1 MLTKS
6 SQLGFLLMPKFA
18 STQINAIILAALG
31 LLLVCIGIFMPQ
43 HRYYPVLEFS
53 LTQPDAAIQSGEL
66 TTTMVMQPKET
77 SQSCEQV
84 TRTLELS
91 LKDSC
96 KACQAMKSS
105 CEQHASDGLLSM
117 ISTRP
122 VAAYVLTMPTGVV
135 LYTSDYPAIA
145 QLACQGS
152 QAKAST
158 LGIPTSCVPTIK
170 ASTELTKLLNQSSSG
185 LSDPRIYLY
194 LSVVFLLA
202 ALEQF
207 LTPWFPVLAARA
219 LQLNRTQKSL
229 VILASDYISLCLSLV
244 ISFLFLQA
252 SLLPSIDLFNT
263 RVLAFEAFFPLAGL
277 VIFKYFDLYNTLIR
291 YAGLSAFT
299 AIVKACVSYT
309 LLLAASIYTLNL
321 DELNLEVAVL
331 SGLITLV
338 LVGSSRALARI
349 LMASTIQSRSSHNA
363 KRKRV
368 AIYGAGDA
376 GIQLATA
383 LAHSREMLPV
393 LLVDD
398 NASLQGQNI
407 GGLKVASMHQLI
419 QHIELGKVEAVLL
432 ALPSATRTRRNEI
445 VASLE
450 HLSVKVLTLP
460 GLASLA
466 EGKVKVSDLQ
476 DVEIEDLLGRDPVSP
491 NDQLLQANTRHKSVM
506 VTGAGGSIGSELCRQ
521 ILAQQP
527 STLVLYELNEFAL
540 YAIEKELLNLNT
552 ANCHIVPILGSI
564 TDATKLAMCIQR
576 FGTETIYHAAAYK
589 HVPMVEKNPCSGAYN
604 NIIGT
609 WTTAQV
615 ALAHQVPT
623 FVLISTDKAV
633 RPTNIMGTTKRIAEM
648 ALQSLAQ
655 LPNISTRFV
664 MVRFGNVLGSSG
676 SVVPVFREQIKQGGP
691 ITVTDPRIIRYFMTI
706 PEASQLVIQSG
717 AMGAG
722 GDVFV
727 LDMGA
732 PVKIVDLATRMI
744 HLSGMSVRDN
754 MHPDGDIEITF
765 TGLRHGEKLYEEL
778 LIGSNVTA
786 TDHPRISRANEP
798 TLSYEELLQTID
810 GIEQACRRNDSEKLR
825 EILLD
830 KVSEFSPQ
838 CGNEDLLLNTS
849 NFEQR

>member
-1 MLTKS
+1 
-6 SQLGFLLMPKFA
+6 MPKLA
-18 STQINAIILAALG
+18 NPQRNAIILAALG
-31 LLLVCIGIFMPQ
+31 LLLVCIGIFIPQ
-43 HRYYPVLEFS
+43 HRYYPIVEFS
-53 LTQPDAAIQSGEL
+53 LTEANALLHPNEPESTLHSAKL
-66 TTTMVMQPKET
+66 TTTMVMQPQET
-77 SQSCEQV
+77 ALNCQQV
-84 TRTLELS
+84 AGTLELS
-91 LKDSC
+91 MKDSC
-96 KACQAMKSS
+96 KTCQAFKSS
-105 CEQHASDGLLSM
+105 CEQQVPNGLLSL

-122 VAAYVLTMPTGVV
+122 VGAYTLTLPTGVV
-135 LYTSDYPAIA
+135 LYTSDNATMA
-145 QLACQGS
+145 QQACQSS
-152 QAKAST
+152 QVQTSA
-158 LGIPTSCVPTIK
+158 LGITSSCVPPNKTR
-170 ASTELTKLLNQSSSG
+170 TELAGVFSQPSSG
-185 LSDPRIYLY
+185 LSNPRIYFY
-194 LSVVFLLA
+194 LSVVLLLI

-207 LTPWFPVLAARA
+207 LTPWMPVVASRA
-219 LQLNRTQKSL
+219 LKLSRTKKRL
-229 VILASDYISLCLSLV
+229 IILASDYISLWLSLV
-244 ISFLFLQA
+244 VSLHLLQT
-252 SLLPSIDLFNT
+252 SLLQSINLFSS
-263 RVLAFEAFFPLAGL
+263 RILAFEVVFSLAGL
-277 VIFKYFDLYNTLIR
+277 VVFKYFGLYNTLMR

-299 AIVKACVSYT
+299 AIVKACFSYT
-309 LLLAASIYTLNL
+309 VLLAATIYMLNL

-349 LMASTIQSRSSHNA
+349 LMASRIQSRSSHNA

-398 NASLQGQNI
+398 NATLQGQEI
-407 GGLKVASMHQLI
+407 SGLKVANIHQLI
-419 QHIELGKVEAVLL
+419 QHIEIGKVEAVLL

-450 HLSVKVLTLP
+450 HLNVKVLTLP
-460 GLASLA
+460 SLASLA

-476 DVEIEDLLGRDPVSP
+476 DVEIEDLLGRDPVAP
-491 NDQLLQANTRHKSVM
+491 NDRLLQANTHQKSVM

-521 ILAQQP
+521 ILAQHP
-527 STLVLYELNEFAL
+527 RILVLYELNEFAL
-540 YAIEKELLNLNT
+540 YAIEKELLNLNA
-552 ANCHIVPILGSI
+552 ANCQIMPILGSV
-564 TDATKLAMCIQR
+564 TDAAKLTLCIQR

-589 HVPMVEKNPCSGAYN
+589 HVPMVEKNPCAGAYN

-615 ALAHQVPT
+615 ALKHQVTT

-633 RPTNIMGTTKRIAEM
+633 RPTNVMGTTKRIAEM
-648 ALQSLAQ
+648 TLQSLAQ
-655 LPNISTRFV
+655 LPNVSTRFV

-706 PEASQLVIQSG
+706 PEASQLVIQAG
-717 AMGAG
+717 AMGQG
-722 GDVFV
+722 GEVFV

-744 HLSGMSVRDN
+744 HLSGLSVRDN
-754 MHPDGDIEITF
+754 THPDGDIEITF
-765 TGLRHGEKLYEEL
+765 TGLRQGEKLYEEL

-798 TLSYEELLQTID
+798 TLSYAELMETIK
-810 GIEQACRRNDSEKLR
+810 GIEQACNRNDSEKLR

-830 KVSEFSPQ
+830 KVQEFSPQ
-838 CGNEDLLLNTS
+838 CGNEDLLLSMT
-849 NFEQR
+849 EKHAR